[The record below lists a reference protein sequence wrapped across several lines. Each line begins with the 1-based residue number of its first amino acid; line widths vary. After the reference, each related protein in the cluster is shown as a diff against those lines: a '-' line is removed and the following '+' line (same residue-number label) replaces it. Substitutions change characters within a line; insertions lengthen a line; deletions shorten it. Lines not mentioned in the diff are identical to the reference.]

1 MGRKNRYFRILNRSQ
16 RQINRELDLVRFL
29 KIQQMQWLA
38 VLTSLDS
45 TQLQLIDRLSM
56 RLVHESS
63 DVDQASDENE
73 LSGERAIW
81 KGQPVERRHLT
92 KLFKSKTP
100 LDRRLVTMI
109 KLQGGHLPDQTVYK
123 SMTEDKKVMPSF
135 EAAV

>member
-63 DVDQASDENE
+63 DVGRASDENE

-123 SMTEDKKVMPSF
+123 SMTEDKKVMPIF